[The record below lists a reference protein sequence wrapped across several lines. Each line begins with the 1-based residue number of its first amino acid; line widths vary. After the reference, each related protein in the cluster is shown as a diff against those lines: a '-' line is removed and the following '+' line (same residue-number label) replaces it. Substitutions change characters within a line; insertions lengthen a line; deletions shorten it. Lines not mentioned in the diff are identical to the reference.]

1 VKRAHGWSIA
11 AVALAALGGLA
22 SSQSAPLTVLA
33 LMGFVAFLAV
43 SQNRPGATAL
53 LFPLAF
59 IPFAVNLFPK
69 LVGPSDF
76 ILMLLGGALL
86 LEWVTDRPSGTL
98 LGPLAVPAIGFIAWT
113 AASSLWAANPAAVLG
128 ETIQRASFVGLGLAV
143 VHTLP
148 SDGRAVRRGLTGM
161 VAMAAV
167 MGAVETIAAIASG
180 HYFAVYALGIH
191 KNWYGFVLAFGL
203 IVLATL
209 AGEGRRPLTLK
220 WLIPLVPMVTGVV
233 TSGSRGGWI
242 GTLVGL
248 TVVVIFQRP
257 SFAWPAVTAA
267 VLVAGIAVVAAPQL
281 TTDKINTQ
289 SVDTTT
295 GMRMATWSQGMKA
308 VKAHPVF
315 GEGAGNF
322 VAVVENRGAQVDPN
336 NLTLLTWAETGIF
349 GVLLLGW
356 LILGALRMAAR
367 NSRVLTGTAALAN
380 TAGCA
385 LFVSAIAHAQ
395 FDIFWTRGV
404 ALLTFMGMGLVL
416 WANRQADH
424 SVPDPTRSLVELGA
438 L

>member
-1 VKRAHGWSIA
+1 
-11 AVALAALGGLA
+11 
-22 SSQSAPLTVLA
+22 
-33 LMGFVAFLAV
+33 
-43 SQNRPGATAL
+43 
-53 LFPLAF
+53 
-59 IPFAVNLFPK
+59 
-69 LVGPSDF
+69 
-76 ILMLLGGALL
+76 
-86 LEWVTDRPSGTL
+86 
-98 LGPLAVPAIGFIAWT
+98 
-113 AASSLWAANPAAVLG
+113 
-128 ETIQRASFVGLGLAV
+128 
-143 VHTLP
+143 
-148 SDGRAVRRGLTGM
+148 
-161 VAMAAV
+161 
-167 MGAVETIAAIASG
+167 
-180 HYFAVYALGIH
+180 
-191 KNWYGFVLAFGL
+191 
-203 IVLATL
+203 
-209 AGEGRRPLTLK
+209 
-220 WLIPLVPMVTGVV
+220 
-233 TSGSRGGWI
+233 
-242 GTLVGL
+242 
-248 TVVVIFQRP
+248 
-257 SFAWPAVTAA
+257 VTAA
-267 VLVAGIAVVAAPQL
+267 VLVAAIAVVAAPQL
-281 TTDKINTQ
+281 TTDKINTH

-385 LFVSAIAHAQ
+385 LFLSAIAHAQ